1 MGYGIFDMGQKPW
14 TQTADLSMDALRFA
28 GTMAAA
34 RDKKINQ
41 TSTTHSET
49 KTSGGRG
56 GIGGVLGSVV
66 GGIAGSFI
74 PGIGTAIG
82 TTLGSMVGG
91 GLGGAIDGG
100 GAGALQ
106 GAGFGL
112 AYGSSN
118 TGRELTGG
126 VKDLFKSTEN
136 AIGNPSTGSLMN
148 GWSTG
153 KNSMFDSTL
162 PKVPSFGWER

>member
-14 TQTADLSMDALRFA
+14 TQTADLRMDALRLA
-28 GTMAAA
+28 GTLAAA

-74 PGIGTAIG
+74 APGVGTA
-82 TTLGSMVGG
+82 LGSMIGG

-100 GAGALQ
+100 GTGALQ
-106 GAGFGL
+106 GAGIGL
-112 AYGSSN
+112 AYGSSGIGSDISTGATDNIKKMFGGEN
-118 TGRELTGG
+118 TGNDG
-126 VKDLFKSTEN
+126 S
-136 AIGNPSTGSLMN
+136 IGNPSTGSIMN
-148 GWSTG
+148 GWSSG
-153 KNSMFDSTL
+153 FIKRS
-162 PKVPSFGWER
+162 PSLF

>member
-14 TQTADLSMDALRFA
+14 TPTANLSMDALRLA

-66 GGIAGSFI
+66 GGVAGSFVGS
-74 PGIGTAIG
+74 PM
-82 TTLGSMVGG
+82 LGSM
-91 GLGGAIDGG
+91 LGGAIGGAFDGGG
-100 GAGALQ
+100 GAGIAQ
-106 GAGFGL
+106 GAGIGL
-112 AYGSSN
+112 AYGASGIGSDISN
-118 TGRELTGG
+118 NATDNIKKMFGSGNSGNET
-126 VKDLFKSTEN
+126 
-136 AIGNPSTGSLMN
+136 AIGNPSTGSIMN
-148 GWSTG
+148 GWSSG
-153 KNSMFDSTL
+153 FIKRA
-162 PKVPSFGWER
+162 PSLF

>member
-14 TQTADLSMDALRFA
+14 TQTADLSMDAPRLA
-28 GTMAAA
+28 GTMSAA

-74 PGIGTAIG
+74 APGVGTA
-82 TTLGSMVGG
+82 LGSMIGG

-100 GAGALQ
+100 GTGALQ
-106 GAGFGL
+106 GAGIGL
-112 AYGSSN
+112 AYGSSGIGSDISTGATDNIKKMFGGEN
-118 TGRELTGG
+118 TGNDG
-126 VKDLFKSTEN
+126 S
-136 AIGNPSTGSLMN
+136 IGNPSTGSIMN
-148 GWSTG
+148 GWSSG
-153 KNSMFDSTL
+153 FIKRS
-162 PKVPSFGWER
+162 PSLF

>member
-14 TQTADLSMDALRFA
+14 TQTADLSMDALRLA

-74 PGIGTAIG
+74 APGVGTA
-82 TTLGSMVGG
+82 LGSMIGG

-100 GAGALQ
+100 GTGALQ
-106 GAGFGL
+106 GGL
-112 AYGSSN
+112 ALGWPTAVPASGLIFPTGATDNIKKSVWGSGILE
-118 TGRELTGG
+118 TMVPL
-126 VKDLFKSTEN
+126 
-136 AIGNPSTGSLMN
+136 AIP
-148 GWSTG
+148 
-153 KNSMFDSTL
+153 
-162 PKVPSFGWER
+162 VPVPL

>member
-14 TQTADLSMDALRFA
+14 TQTADLSMDALRLA

-66 GGIAGSFI
+66 GGIAGNFI
-74 PGIGTAIG
+74 APGVGTA
-82 TTLGSMVGG
+82 LGSMIGG

-100 GAGALQ
+100 GTGALQ
-106 GAGFGL
+106 GAGIGL
-112 AYGSSN
+112 AYGSS
-118 TGRELTGG
+118 GIGS
-126 VKDLFKSTEN
+126 DISTAPPTTSKKCLGAGILETMVPL
-136 AIGNPSTGSLMN
+136 AIP
-148 GWSTG
+148 
-153 KNSMFDSTL
+153 
-162 PKVPSFGWER
+162 VPVPL

>member
-14 TQTADLSMDALRFA
+14 TQTADLSMDALRLA
-28 GTMAAA
+28 GPMAAA

-74 PGIGTAIG
+74 APGVGTA
-82 TTLGSMVGG
+82 LGSMIGG

-100 GAGALQ
+100 GTGALQ
-106 GAGFGL
+106 GAGIGL
-112 AYGSSN
+112 AYGSSGIGSDISTGATDNIKKMFGGGN
-118 TGRELTGG
+118 TGNDG
-126 VKDLFKSTEN
+126 S
-136 AIGNPSTGSLMN
+136 IGNPSTGSITN
-148 GWSTG
+148 GWSSG
-153 KNSMFDSTL
+153 FIKRS
-162 PKVPSFGWER
+162 PSLF

>member
-14 TQTADLSMDALRFA
+14 TQTADLSMDALRLA

-74 PGIGTAIG
+74 APGVGTA
-82 TTLGSMVGG
+82 LGSMIGG

-100 GAGALQ
+100 GTGALQ
-106 GAGFGL
+106 GAGIGL
-112 AYGSSN
+112 AYGSSGIGSDISTGATDNIKKMFGGEN
-118 TGRELTGG
+118 TGNDG
-126 VKDLFKSTEN
+126 S
-136 AIGNPSTGSLMN
+136 IGNPSTGSIMTS
-148 GWSTG
+148 WSSG
-153 KNSMFDSTL
+153 FINRS
-162 PKVPSFGWER
+162 PSRF